1 MIVWILKA
9 YRLFVKNAVYLQL
22 RLATPCEI
30 DIIIFPSYNRVNN
43 NPYDQNANG
52 INIQIPR
59 GKGIA

>member
-22 RLATPCEI
+22 RLAKSCEI

-43 NPYDQNANG
+43 NPYD
-52 INIQIPR
+52 
-59 GKGIA
+59 